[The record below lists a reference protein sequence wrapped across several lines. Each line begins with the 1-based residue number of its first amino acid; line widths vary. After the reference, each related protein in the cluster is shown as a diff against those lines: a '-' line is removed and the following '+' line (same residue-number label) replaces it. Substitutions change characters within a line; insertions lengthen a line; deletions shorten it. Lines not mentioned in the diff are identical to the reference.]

1 MTLPVRRLRLGVL
14 FTALLGGAAL
24 AADHP
29 EAVAGRSADAL
40 AHDIFK
46 QLIEINTTDS
56 VGNITTAAQALAQR
70 FLAAGFPAA
79 DVLVAGPEERK
90 KNLVVRLRG
99 SGNHRDLID
108 AEFVLNHDG
117 LVGYSITS
125 EHGVPEEFALSATEK
140 MYADYQLA
148 VTNRGGHSSL
158 PRPDNAIYQL
168 AQGLL
173 RISQYSFPFELN
185 EITRAYFERMA
196 GARSGQ
202 VAADMRA
209 ITRSPADAQAIA
221 RLALE
226 PELNSLMRTT
236 CVATRLDGGH
246 ANNALPQ
253 RAQAVVNCRILPGHS
268 KEEVRKELMQVVND
282 PQIAVRYLTEDGAL
296 ADTAPEQR
304 SLPPSPLL
312 PQVLGPLQNTVAA
325 LWPGLPVVPFMNAG
339 ATDGIFTRAA
349 GLPTYGVAG
358 IAVDRGDVRAHGRDE
373 RVRVS
378 SFYRGNEFFYRYLKA
393 ITAP

>member
-1 MTLPVRRLRLGVL
+1 
-14 FTALLGGAAL
+14 
-24 AADHP
+24 
-29 EAVAGRSADAL
+29 
-40 AHDIFK
+40 
-46 QLIEINTTDS
+46 
-56 VGNITTAAQALAQR
+56 
-70 FLAAGFPAA
+70 
-79 DVLVAGPEERK
+79 
-90 KNLVVRLRG
+90 
-99 SGNHRDLID
+99 
-108 AEFVLNHDG
+108 
-117 LVGYSITS
+117 
-125 EHGVPEEFALSATEK
+125 
-140 MYADYQLA
+140 
-148 VTNRGGHSSL
+148 
-158 PRPDNAIYQL
+158 
-168 AQGLL
+168 
-173 RISQYSFPFELN
+173 
-185 EITRAYFERMA
+185 
-196 GARSGQ
+196 
-202 VAADMRA
+202 
-209 ITRSPADAQAIA
+209 
-221 RLALE
+221 
-226 PELNSLMRTT
+226 MRTT

-282 PQIAVRYLTEDGAL
+282 PQIAVRYVTEDGAL

-312 PQVLGPLQNTVAA
+312 PQVLGPLQKTVAA

-378 SFYRGNEFFYRYLKA
+378 SFYRGNEFFYRYLKS